1 MALSKT
7 EKKKKRRRNRQKKKR
22 KHPKHPQSKIETVRD
37 WNMEVISW
45 VELETNV
52 RVFSFTITEKAI
64 TMHYAFTFKTL
75 LWHDANMLKVV
86 AASNK
91 LLCYC

>member
-45 VELETNV
+45 VELETKV
-52 RVFSFTITEKAI
+52 REIYSFTITEKAI
-64 TMHYAFTFKTL
+64 TVLLHLRHYYDT
-75 LWHDANMLKVV
+75 MLM
-86 AASNK
+86 
-91 LLCYC
+91 C